1 MQGVLGKESAQGEQK
16 TRRPQRVSP
25 EKGEEPRSPG
35 GEELP
40 VRQAGQGHAQT
51 VQILQGDVH
60 PPVQGRTKVVPPSG
74 EEVSRPS
81 PRSGSRCLSDHAP
94 RGFHHDRPREI
105 GLLVRT
111 QAELPRKDQLLPLLL
126 GHRGENPRPSL
137 GEGGLHLPRRAVS
150 ESSEISSGPGP
161 AIPPL
166 TSCTLPISRPTT
178 TATVSFKRRVSELRT
193 RILWSKESPET
204 RLTASRATRGS
215 TPLPRGSGAGGPTG
229 SHPPP
234 AANTRPG

>member
-1 MQGVLGKESAQGEQK
+1 MIFPGWAQESGSSSCAWSEAR
-16 TRRPQRVSP
+16 TCRVSSAKEVP
-25 EKGEEPRSPG
+25 KGSKKRAAHRESRPKRVKKPRSPG

-94 RGFHHDRPREI
+94 RGFHHGRPREI

-126 GHRGENPRPSL
+126 GHRGGRESPSQLGRRRPSPPP
-137 GEGGLHLPRRAVS
+137 GAP
-150 ESSEISSGPGP
+150 SSGPVKSLRG
-161 AIPPL
+161 
-166 TSCTLPISRPTT
+166 RG
-178 TATVSFKRRVSELRT
+178 RRF
-193 RILWSKESPET
+193 
-204 RLTASRATRGS
+204 RL
-215 TPLPRGSGAGGPTG
+215 
-229 SHPPP
+229 
-234 AANTRPG
+234 